1 MGTLKELLAK
11 PDEEWPLAAPPSR
24 TSPESWPEADRVRFR
39 TDVVRAVR
47 EGIRPAFTRYRDV
60 VRDRILPRA
69 RGDNAVGIANVPGGK
84 SCYTALA
91 RVHTSL
97 TIDPV
102 AVHQLGLDELQRLQG
117 ELRALG
123 PAALGTA
130 PFAEIQRRLRGEPRN
145 PAMFFS
151 TREEIEANARET
163 LRRATAAMPRFLRHP
178 PRTPCVVMRIESH
191 EEKDA
196 PIAYYRPPA
205 ADGSRPGSYRVN
217 TYDPTSRPRF
227 ESEALA
233 FHESVPGHHVQ
244 ISLAQE
250 MTGVPDFQKHLGVTA
265 FVEGWGLY
273 AERLAD
279 DLGLYSSP
287 LTRMGRLS
295 LEAWRAARLVV
306 DTGIHALGW
315 SRSQAVAFLL
325 ANTTSAPNNIE
336 NEVDRYIGWPGQA
349 LAYKLGE
356 LELLK
361 LRAEARARLGPA
373 FDLGRFHDLVL
384 GSGAVTLTVLRGEV
398 ARWSAAGG
406 GSSP

>member
-1 MGTLKELLAK
+1 
-11 PDEEWPLAAPPSR
+11 
-24 TSPESWPEADRVRFR
+24 
-39 TDVVRAVR
+39 
-47 EGIRPAFTRYRDV
+47 
-60 VRDRILPRA
+60 
-69 RGDNAVGIANVPGGK
+69 
-84 SCYTALA
+84 
-91 RVHTSL
+91 
-97 TIDPV
+97 
-102 AVHQLGLDELQRLQG
+102 
-117 ELRALG
+117 
-123 PAALGTA
+123 
-130 PFAEIQRRLRGEPRN
+130 
-145 PAMFFS
+145 MFFS

-163 LRRATAAMPRFLRHP
+163 LRRATAAMPRFLRHL

-250 MTGVPDFQKHLGVTA
+250 MTGVPEFQKHLGVTA

-315 SRSQAVAFLL
+315 SRSQAVTFLL

-361 LRAEARARLGPA
+361 LRAEARTRLGPA